1 MAVKSILRLAASL
14 ILILGLLFAG
24 PFGSAPSTAGPRLDR
39 LTILGGPPGG
49 VFGIFA
55 TGIGTFLSRTVPG
68 LDVSVAATG
77 GSVENV
83 RRVNAGDAEM
93 GIAFTSDLH
102 ESYYGLEGFRGNP
115 HTNLRTIGMI
125 FLGIGHLVT
134 FRDSG
139 IRTVEDLVGKRVAV
153 GTPGSGTFATAER
166 IFRSLGYW
174 DRITRVPL
182 LGATAG
188 SAMTEGRVDA
198 YFWTGPYPDRVTIEA
213 AITRPVHFID
223 AYTPLTRTDFMR
235 VFPYYARYTIP
246 AGSYTGVAE
255 NTAALAIPTLWFVNK
270 DVPAPLVQKMVEAA
284 YSRDG
289 HGHMLRVHSASSD
302 MTSLKALQG
311 VTVPLHRGAEAHWVT
326 KGIEVPERIR
336 AR

>member
-1 MAVKSILRLAASL
+1 MHIKSVVRLIASL
-14 ILILGLLFAG
+14 MLILGLLVAG
-24 PFGSAPSTAGPRLDR
+24 PLSFTPSAAGPRLDR

-55 TGIGTFLSRTVPG
+55 TGIGTFLSRAVPN

-93 GIAFTSDLH
+93 GIAFTSDVH
-102 ESYYGLEGFRGNP
+102 ESYYGLEGFKGNP

-125 FLGIGHLVT
+125 FLGIAHVVT

-166 IFRSLGYW
+166 IFRSLGIW

-182 LGATAG
+182 LGAAAG
-188 SAMTEGRVDA
+188 SAMGDGRVDA
-198 YFWTGPYPDRVTIEA
+198 YFWTGPFPDRVTIEA
-213 AITRPVHFID
+213 AVTRPVHFID
-223 AYTPLTRTDFMR
+223 AYTPLLRTDFMK
-235 VFPYYARYTIP
+235 VFPYYARYIIP
-246 AGSYTGVAE
+246 AGSYAGVTE
-255 NTAALAIPTLWFVNK
+255 NTPALGVPALWFVHK
-270 DVPAPLVQKMVEAA
+270 DVPAPLVQRMVEAA
-284 YSRDG
+284 YGREG

-311 VTVPLHRGAEAHWVT
+311 VTIPLHRGAEAYWVT
-326 KGIEVPERIR
+326 RNIEIPERIR